1 MPGKASHKLRSRAR
15 RLFNQPGG
23 TGIQV
28 PPGHKVAIMAKV
40 NLSVSVKEE
49 HRPRFAE
56 LVKQLKKTGLQVEQ
70 DLHSAG
76 VVTGSIESEKRDQL
90 KTLAAASHPQAS
102 LTVRTTP

>member
-28 PPGHKVAIMAKV
+28 PPGHKAAIMAKV

-56 LVKQLKKTGLQVEQ
+56 LVKQLKKTGMQVEQ
-70 DLHSAG
+70 QLHSARA
-76 VVTGSIESEKRDQL
+76 VTGSIETEKVDQL
-90 KTLAAASHPQAS
+90 HKLAVVGH
-102 LTVRTTP
+102 VE